1 MKRNDQHYKKYKE
14 LEAELKK
21 GKITTHDFNSI
32 DNLSYNT
39 IQTDLIQSQDKI
51 SSAESADNLD
61 VEKHKEVLEE
71 FQGTV
76 VHRYRLEK
84 AKLENTIQSKED
96 IDRSRLI
103 VATLKQQVREPP
115 HHITEVSLA
124 YLQRDLKKYQYHT
137 NLLERR
143 RARRYKIYRKEK
155 PPIEVESDSEY
166 SDGGYSTAEDLKD
179 KEYLLH
185 RYKLTRSANRVLHP
199 NQTQP
204 LSDSE
209 ETQPKE
215 VIEVDP
221 INPPP
226 VNLNPREPN
235 SPVPDY
241 RAADMDQQTIEA
253 AAREMIRRGEF
264 NHLLDQNNVD
274 ERRDQGN
281 GNRDRQNRQDDR
293 NERSLRYSIR
303 DIPTFD
309 GKGDVMP
316 HTHLLDFED
325 FLVNTGSEINEL
337 PQHGEF

>member
-1 MKRNDQHYKKYKE
+1 M
-14 LEAELKK
+14 
-21 GKITTHDFNSI
+21 ISI

-39 IQTDLIQSQDKI
+39 IQLIQSQDKI
-51 SSAESADNLD
+51 SAVESANNLD
-61 VEKHKEVLEE
+61 VEKHKEILEE

-84 AKLENTIQSKED
+84 AKLEYNRIKKD

-103 VATLKQQVREPP
+103 VATLKQQVWKPS
-115 HHITEVSLA
+115 HHITVVSLA

-137 NLLERR
+137 NLLERT
-143 RARRYKIYRKEK
+143 ARRYKIYRKEK
-155 PPIEVESDSEY
+155 LPIEVESDSEH
-166 SDGGYSTAEDLKD
+166 SGGGYSTAEDLKN

-185 RYKLTRSANRVLHP
+185 RYKLTRSANRVPHP
-199 NQTQP
+199 NQPNQP
-204 LSDSE
+204 RPESDSE

-215 VIEVDP
+215 VIEVDS
-221 INPPP
+221 INLPP
-226 VNLNPREPN
+226 VNPNPREPN

-241 RAADMDQQTIEA
+241 RAVDMDQQWIEV

-264 NHLLDQNNVD
+264 NHLLDPNNLD
-274 ERRDQGN
+274 DRRGQGN

-309 GKGDVMP
+309 GKGDAMP
-316 HTHLLDFED
+316 HTHLIEFED

-337 PQHGEF
+337 PQHGEPQAVDKPHYEAVI